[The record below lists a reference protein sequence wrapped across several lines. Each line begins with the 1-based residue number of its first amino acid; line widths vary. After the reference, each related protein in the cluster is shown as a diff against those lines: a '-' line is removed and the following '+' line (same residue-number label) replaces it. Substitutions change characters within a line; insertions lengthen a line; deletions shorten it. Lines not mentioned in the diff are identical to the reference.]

1 MTADPT
7 GDIARA
13 AMAVRSE
20 AELAQVL
27 RVLRRREARV
37 RRGAALTYREI
48 SDRTGWSVSVIGG
61 YFTGMRLP
69 SAERLDELAR
79 LLGASGPELG
89 ALASARERAA
99 EERPCDQDRAVPRM
113 LPPRVA
119 GFTGRVRELARLDGL
134 LVDHPPG
141 QAAIRAIEGMGG
153 VGKTALAVH
162 WAHTVADRFPDGQL
176 YVNLRGH
183 DPGEPVSAM
192 DALRALIGGLGVDAV
207 DLPRDVDGRARL
219 YRRLLGGRRVLVLL
233 DNAGAADEVRP
244 LVPPPPS
251 TAVVTS
257 RNELSDLVPVDGG
270 RLTLDVLSRDEAAA
284 LLRRLVGARADRDPD
299 AVQALAQQCGN
310 LPLALR
316 VAAEHA
322 LRRPDAR
329 LANLVAELAELAEE
343 RRLDAFDVAGDDQS
357 SVRAV
362 LSWSLPLLP
371 ATARRALHL
380 LGLAPVRDFDEYGV
394 AALAAIP
401 LPEATRLTDA
411 LTRAH
416 LVQPLGRGRYSMH
429 DLVRAH
435 AAESAPGALT
445 PDERHAS
452 MGRLVD
458 YYLAAATTAVDLQ
471 FPMNRSTR
479 PDLAATG
486 PVLTPDLPDVASAS
500 AWLGAERESLVQ
512 ACLYGVRHGWT
523 RPALSLAVVLRPLL
537 DNGFVHDGLTV
548 YTEALAAAG
557 GLGDACDPAL
567 LASIRGCLGTT
578 NWWLGRLDLAA
589 EQLRQAFDENT
600 RAGNAASAVSNVA
613 VLGLV
618 REAQGHY
625 REALACQRLGLEA
638 ARSAG
643 SLAQEGGQLINVGY
657 IHARLEE
664 YEKAADLYRQA
675 HTVLDR
681 CGQVSAA
688 GHARYCL
695 ATAYEGLGRYD
706 EALHHAEEALAV
718 STRFGHLLHRI
729 RAIDVIGSV
738 YCRMERVAEALEA
751 LNEALRLCRSADN
764 PRPTA
769 QVLTT
774 LGEAQLAGGD
784 AEAAKTHYTEA
795 LERARTAGNRFL
807 QAGALVGLGDCCRLA
822 GDKPRAVEYWQEAH
836 DAYTVMGLPAASRVK
851 ARLEV

>member
-20 AELAQVL
+20 AELARVL

-89 ALASARERAA
+89 ALASARERAG

-219 YRRLLGGRRVLVLL
+219 YRRLLDGRRVLVLL

-270 RLTLDVLSRDEAAA
+270 PVDAGRAQPRRGGGPAAPAGGGAGGPGTGRRTGVGAAVRKPPVGVAGGGRARPAAPRRPAGPPRRRTRRDSPRNASRRVRRRRRRPVQRAGRAVVVAATPPRDGA
-284 LLRRLVGARADRDPD
+284 AGVASAGPGSGPGLRR
-299 AVQALAQQCGN
+299 
-310 LPLALR
+310 
-316 VAAEHA
+316 
-322 LRRPDAR
+322 
-329 LANLVAELAELAEE
+329 
-343 RRLDAFDVAGDDQS
+343 
-357 SVRAV
+357 
-362 LSWSLPLLP
+362 
-371 ATARRALHL
+371 
-380 LGLAPVRDFDEYGV
+380 YGV

-429 DLVRAH
+429 DLVRAY
-435 AAESAPGALT
+435 AVESAQGALT

-523 RPALSLAVVLRPLL
+523 RRPSRSRSSCGRCWTTALSTMA
-537 DNGFVHDGLTV
+537 
-548 YTEALAAAG
+548 
-557 GLGDACDPAL
+557 
-567 LASIRGCLGTT
+567 
-578 NWWLGRLDLAA
+578 
-589 EQLRQAFDENT
+589 
-600 RAGNAASAVSNVA
+600 
-613 VLGLV
+613 
-618 REAQGHY
+618 
-625 REALACQRLGLEA
+625 
-638 ARSAG
+638 
-643 SLAQEGGQLINVGY
+643 
-657 IHARLEE
+657 
-664 YEKAADLYRQA
+664 
-675 HTVLDR
+675 
-681 CGQVSAA
+681 
-688 GHARYCL
+688 
-695 ATAYEGLGRYD
+695 
-706 EALHHAEEALAV
+706 
-718 STRFGHLLHRI
+718 
-729 RAIDVIGSV
+729 
-738 YCRMERVAEALEA
+738 
-751 LNEALRLCRSADN
+751 
-764 PRPTA
+764 
-769 QVLTT
+769 
-774 LGEAQLAGGD
+774 
-784 AEAAKTHYTEA
+784 
-795 LERARTAGNRFL
+795 
-807 QAGALVGLGDCCRLA
+807 
-822 GDKPRAVEYWQEAH
+822 
-836 DAYTVMGLPAASRVK
+836 
-851 ARLEV
+851 